1 MIKIIVVEDDAKLN
15 NLIKTILEKNSYYV
29 DSALN
34 PNEAFLKMENNA
46 YNLIISDIMMP
57 EMDGFDF
64 ARTIRQLDKDIP
76 ILFITAKDG
85 FEDKKLSYA
94 IGVDDYM
101 VKPLD
106 INELVLRVGA
116 LLKRA
121 KINVEHRL
129 VVGNT
134 TLDSDSLTVINNNE
148 EIILPLK
155 EFKILFKLLSFPNKI
170 FTRSQIMND
179 CWGMYSDSIDRTID
193 VHITHIREKLS
204 HIEDFSIVTVRGLGY
219 KAVINNASK

>member
-15 NLIKTILEKNSYYV
+15 SLIKTILEKNSYYV

-57 EMDGFDF
+57 EMDGFEF

-134 TLDSDSLTVINNNE
+134 TLDSDSLTVTNNNE

-219 KAVINNASK
+219 KAVINNANK